1 MALSD
6 VKAVKVPKGTVF
18 YFAAFLAVFYFF
30 FTTPKT
36 ETETETETGQRPK
49 RSRSFYR

>member
-36 ETETETETGQRPK
+36 ETETETGQRPK
-49 RSRSFYR
+49 RAHSFYR

>member
-6 VKAVKVPKGTVF
+6 VKTVKPSKGTVF

-36 ETETETETGQRPK
+36 ETETPATTEKPRRT
-49 RSRSFYR
+49 RSFFH

>member
-6 VKAVKVPKGTVF
+6 VKTIKPSKGAVF

-36 ETETETETGQRPK
+36 VTETPEKTKQPR
-49 RSRSFYR
+49 RSRNSSR

>member
-1 MALSD
+1 M
-6 VKAVKVPKGTVF
+6 KVNLTDAKPIKPPKSAIF

-36 ETETETETGQRPK
+36 ETETGKSKST
-49 RSRSFYR
+49 RSFFR